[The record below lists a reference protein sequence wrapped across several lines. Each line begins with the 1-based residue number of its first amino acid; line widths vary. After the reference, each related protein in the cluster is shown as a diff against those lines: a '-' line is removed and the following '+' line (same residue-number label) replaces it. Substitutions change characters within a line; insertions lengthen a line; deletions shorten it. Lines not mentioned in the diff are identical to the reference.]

1 MTDQLDT
8 IDLRILDLLQHD
20 ARVTTKEIAD
30 KLGLTITPI
39 SIRIRRLEETGY
51 IRRYVAI
58 LDKEKIGKKQ
68 IAFTMVQLLEHSQAA
83 LAAFEQA
90 SVKFREVME
99 SYRLTGKFDFILK
112 VAVRDLQEYNNFLT
126 DRIAS
131 QPNIGAVQTS
141 FVLWEGKVDTAYPLD
156 FPTVTAKSSS
166 ASRRTTSTDFRKP
179 AKKKR

>member
-1 MTDQLDT
+1 MTDQLDL

-30 KLGLTITPI
+30 KLGLTITPT

-51 IRRYVAI
+51 IQRYVAI

-156 FPTVTAKSSS
+156 FPAPPTKSSS
-166 ASRRTTSTDFRKP
+166 RRSSAADTRKP

>member
-1 MTDQLDT
+1 MTDQLDS

-20 ARVTTKEIAD
+20 ARVTTKEIGD

-90 SVKFREVME
+90 SVRFREVME

-156 FPTVTAKSSS
+156 FPAPPSKSANSRRSSS
-166 ASRRTTSTDFRKP
+166 ADTRKP

>member
-1 MTDQLDT
+1 MTELLDAT
-8 IDLRILDLLQHD
+8 DLRILDLLQHD

-30 KLGLTITPI
+30 KLGLTITPT

-83 LAAFEQA
+83 LTAFEEA

-126 DRIAS
+126 ERIAS

-141 FVLWEGKVDTAYPLD
+141 FVLWEGKMDTAYPLD
-156 FPTVTAKSSS
+156 FPPTPIKTSAQQRRSSP
-166 ASRRTTSTDFRKP
+166 ADARKP
-179 AKKKR
+179 AKRKR